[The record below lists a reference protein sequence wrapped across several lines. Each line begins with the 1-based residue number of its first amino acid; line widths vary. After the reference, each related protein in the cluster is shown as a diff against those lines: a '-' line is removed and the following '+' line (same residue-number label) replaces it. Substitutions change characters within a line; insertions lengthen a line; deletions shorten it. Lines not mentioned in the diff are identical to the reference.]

1 MKNRIII
8 NLCSVITIL
17 SILFFIRVS
26 YVGSVLSF
34 LIIVVL
40 SYSKLSLKSS
50 NLFSSNLPIFNVF
63 GISSIYAALIIII
76 NFSLI
81 GPIIEIF
88 TEKPINYGAFNQ
100 VKDNSKLLFISLGI
114 GWVVGGLLEETIF
127 RGYIFE
133 TLEKILPKRIGL
145 IISLLFTSFIFG
157 YLHNYQGITGQILNG
172 VTGGFLALIYI
183 YHKRNLWV
191 SIITHGLINTF
202 GLTLLY
208 FNLI

>member
-8 NLCSVITIL
+8 NLCSVIIII

-26 YVGSVLSF
+26 YVGSVISF
-34 LIIVVL
+34 LIVVVL

-50 NLFSSNLPIFNVF
+50 NLFSSNIPILNVF
-63 GISSIYAALIIII
+63 GLSSIYAVLIIII
-76 NFSLI
+76 NFYLL
-81 GPIIEIF
+81 GPVIEYF
-88 TEKPINYGAFNQ
+88 TQEPINYGPFNQ
-100 VKDNSKLLFISLGI
+100 VKNNSQLLFISLGI
-114 GWVVGGLLEETIF
+114 GWGVGGLLEETIF

-133 TLEKILPKRIGL
+133 TLEKILPKKIGI

-191 SIITHGLINTF
+191 SIITHGIINSF
-202 GLTLLY
+202 GLTLIY
-208 FNLI
+208 FDLI